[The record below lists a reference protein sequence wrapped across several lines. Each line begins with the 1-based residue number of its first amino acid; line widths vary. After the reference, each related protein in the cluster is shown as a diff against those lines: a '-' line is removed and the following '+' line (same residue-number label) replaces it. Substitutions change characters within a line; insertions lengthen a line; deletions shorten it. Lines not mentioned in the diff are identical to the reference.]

1 MVSNSNVLM
10 KGPQKSLISTKKIKF
25 LIFNLYL
32 LLHEHKETNLV
43 NFIFKK
49 SFENRNYEMFL
60 REKRGKFS

>member
-1 MVSNSNVLM
+1 MVSNANALK

-43 NFIFKK
+43 NFIFK
-49 SFENRNYEMFL
+49 
-60 REKRGKFS
+60 